1 VARALHQHAG
11 MDPAEFDRLVARAQ
25 NPRLIPGIYNY
36 CDGRCPRC
44 PFTER
49 CLTYLDNQELKA
61 AGDDEDGALADAIG
75 ASLQRTI
82 EMLAEMARREGI
94 DLNALDTDPKATD
107 VEADFDRHQRDPLV
121 VRAREYGQ
129 LAWRIAKGIEPV
141 VAARGDPMVVEAV
154 ETINWFSSMIAS
166 KLYRAVSGLAE
177 GWETH
182 DEAQTDFNGSAKV
195 ALIGID
201 ASRRGWRVLME
212 AGKATADGVPAQAV
226 KMLDELDAGVRDR
239 FPRAMAF
246 VRPGFDQPEIAGNAE
261 ATLPPCG
268 GAS

>member
-1 VARALHQHAG
+1 

-44 PFTER
+44 PFAER
-49 CLTYLDNQELKA
+49 CLTFLDNQELKA
-61 AGDDEDGALADAIG
+61 AGDDEDATLAEAIG

-94 DLNALDTDPKATD
+94 DLSDLGTGTEATD
-107 VEADFDRHQRDPLV
+107 VEADFERHQHDPLV
-121 VRAREYGQ
+121 LRAHEYGH
-129 LAWRIAKGIEPV
+129 LAWRITKGIEPI

-154 ETINWFSSMIAS
+154 ETINWFSSMISS

-182 DEAQTDFNGSAKV
+182 DQVQTDFNGSAKI
-195 ALIGID
+195 ALVGID
-201 ASRRGWRVLME
+201 ASRRGWGVLMD

-226 KMLDELDAGVRDR
+226 KMLDELDAAVRDR
-239 FPRAMAF
+239 FPSAMAF
-246 VRPGFDQPEIAGNAE
+246 VRPGFDEPAIAAGAD
-261 ATLPPCG
+261 ATPPSSPRERPS
-268 GAS
+268 AT